1 MPQATP
7 QTFGRYR
14 VIGPLGSG
22 GMAQVFKGYDPVLDR
37 EVAIKVISRGEH
49 DAAFNERFRREAR
62 AIAALRH
69 PNIVRVYDYGEHED
83 SHYMVMELVR
93 GVDLGHGFSTLYA
106 QGKLLDLPQVQAIVD
121 QVAAGLDYAH
131 ARGIIHRDVK
141 PSNILL
147 GDEETVVLTDFG
159 LVLKLAPGVEPTRGQ
174 SLGTPEYIA
183 PEQAMDSAWA
193 TPRSDVYSL
202 GVVLYLVLTGSLPFR
217 ADTPLQTALKHI
229 AEAPRR
235 PREVNPAL
243 SPAVEAVLLKALE
256 KKPED
261 RYASAGEL
269 ARALRTAWTQPPKAV
284 LAQTVPAPVTRRQKA
299 IARPRSRRV
308 RPFLIAGAVVLGL
321 AALVAGLAMI
331 FDGLAWRPAFVAA
344 PPATITF
351 TPTLLPTNTAVL
363 LPTETPISLPT
374 ATRTPLPTGTP
385 TLETASTPVPTAT
398 VAPTPEATSTPLPT
412 AIVAPTLGATPT
424 AAATAT
430 ATRAPRRLPTQTP
443 TPTQP
448 PWVGPLKLVTA
459 YKVADQCLGRKPR
472 VWTAWV
478 KLEAQGGNGFYTYTV
493 DDRVVAST
501 VPGEYT
507 YVLQVTDGS
516 PSKTIRIGVESAGV
530 PLKDPVWRVI
540 DAPDGC

>member
-22 GMAQVFKGYDPVLDR
+22 GMAQVFRGYDPLLDR

-49 DAAFNERFRREAR
+49 NAAFDERFRREAR

-93 GVDLGHGFSTLYA
+93 GTDLGRGFSALYA
-106 QGKLLDLPQVQAIVD
+106 QGKLIDPPKVQAILD

-147 GDEETVVLTDFG
+147 GEDGTAVLTDFG
-159 LVLKLAPGVEPTRGQ
+159 LVLKLTPGVEPTRGQ
-174 SLGTPEYIA
+174 SLGTPEYVA
-183 PEQAMDSAWA
+183 PEQAMDSARA

-202 GVVLYLVLTGSLPFR
+202 GVVLYLLLTGSLPFN

-229 AEAPRR
+229 AEAPRK
-235 PREVNPAL
+235 PREVNPSL

-269 ARALRTAWTQPPKAV
+269 ARALCAAWTLPPQVA
-284 LAQTVPAPVTRRQKA
+284 PAPTKPRRPKGVPS
-299 IARPRSRRV
+299 RPWRLW
-308 RPFLIAGAVVLGL
+308 PTMAGGVVLGL
-321 AALVAGLAMI
+321 VLLVAGIVI
-331 FDGLAWRPAFVAA
+331 FGDPAWRPALFVA
-344 PPATITF
+344 PPATLTF
-351 TPTLLPTNTAVL
+351 TPTSLPTSTAVPLPTETPTLLPTVTH
-363 LPTETPISLPT
+363 
-374 ATRTPLPTGTP
+374 TPLPTDTP
-385 TLETASTPVPTAT
+385 TASSTPTPQPTAT
-398 VAPTPEATSTPLPT
+398 GS
-412 AIVAPTLGATPT
+412 PTL
-424 AAATAT
+424 AATAT
-430 ATRAPRRLPTQTP
+430 PVPSATATASRTPRPRPTQTH

-448 PWVGPLKLVTA
+448 PWVGPLELIAA
-459 YKVADQCLGRKPR
+459 YKVADKCQSRDPR
-472 VWTAWV
+472 AWTAWI
-478 KLEAQGGNGFYTYTV
+478 KLQAQGGNGIYTYYV
-493 DDRVVAST
+493 DDRIAASG

-507 YVLQVTDGS
+507 HILEVSDGS
-516 PSKTIRIGVESAGV
+516 TSKTIRITVESAGV
-530 PLKDPVWRVI
+530 FLKDPVWRVV
-540 DAPDGC
+540 DAPPGC